1 MEENDVSA
9 LNKLQS
15 VQRKIHANENERA
28 LNKVRGKK
36 PQENENKII
45 I

>member
-1 MEENDVSA
+1 MEEKDVSA

-15 VQRKIHANENERA
+15 VQRKIDSNENERA